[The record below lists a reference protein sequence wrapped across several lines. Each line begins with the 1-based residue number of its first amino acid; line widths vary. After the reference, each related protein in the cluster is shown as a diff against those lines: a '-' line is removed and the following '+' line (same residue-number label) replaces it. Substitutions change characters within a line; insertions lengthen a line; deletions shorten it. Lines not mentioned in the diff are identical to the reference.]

1 MVQSDFTYDKLRGRI
16 VEKFGSQDAFAKAL
30 GVSKQSVS
38 KKMNG
43 KTMFDQRD
51 ILDWSQLLDINLDEI
66 SAFYFA

>member
-51 ILDWSQLLDINLDEI
+51 ILGWSQLLDINLDEI